1 MILFHEGS
9 NISLNLIL
17 NRKSLEQVQ
26 GPSQAL
32 EASLSAYEF
41 ALQDSSPKKLIERAT
56 KLNGSQ
62 LILTDLHGTVTL
74 LDLDNFDSIYI
85 VGAGK
90 ATAAMSNAV
99 SCILKARVS
108 GGAITV
114 PRGIVKGKA
123 TNLVEITEAGH
134 PLPDRAG
141 TIGTKKIIDVLR
153 KATQED
159 LVFCLISGGGS
170 SLLPLPIDG
179 MSLKA
184 KRDIT
189 RALLSVGASITEI
202 NTIRKHLSQVKGGRL
217 MKYVTKGCT
226 VVTLIM
232 SDVIGDP
239 IDGIASGPTVPD
251 NSTYGDCAN
260 ILKKYGLWQRPGSP
274 VIETIK
280 RGLKGKIE
288 ETPKEGDPVFK
299 KVYNIVIGNNTSLCN
314 SAVRYLEAHVDLVRY
329 LGSSFSGEAKEFGTY
344 LTKLGGPILLGKKSI
359 ALVLGGETTVRLNP
373 EANGVGGRNQE
384 AILSAAL
391 NWKLPQNLDLAIICM
406 STDGIDGNS
415 RAAGAVLTSRTVCK
429 IKKSPIDLKNYL
441 RKHDSYSAL
450 KKMGAVAVTQKTGTN
465 LNDIAILCFMGRY
478 SESFNP

>member
-1 MILFHEGS
+1 MKH
-9 NISLNLIL
+9 IL
-17 NRKSLEQVQ
+17 NRKSLEHAQ
-26 GPSQAL
+26 GPSRAL

-41 ALQDSSPKKLIERAT
+41 ALQDSSPKKLVERAT
-56 KLNGSQ
+56 KLKGSQ
-62 LILTDLHGTVTL
+62 LMLSDLHGTMTL
-74 LDLDNFDSIYI
+74 WDLDKFDSIYI

-90 ATAAMSNAV
+90 ATAAMSSAV

-114 PRGIVKGKA
+114 PRGIVKDKA
-123 TNLVEITEAGH
+123 THLVEITEAGH
-134 PLPDRAG
+134 PLPDKAG
-141 TIGTKKIIDVLR
+141 TLGTKKIIDVLR
-153 KATQED
+153 KATEND
-159 LVFCLISGGGS
+159 LIFCLISGGGS
-170 SLLPLPIDG
+170 SLLPLPMQG
-179 MSLKA
+179 LSLKA

-189 RALLSVGASITEI
+189 KTLLSVGASITEI

-217 MKYVTKGCT
+217 MKYVTRGCT
-226 VVTLIM
+226 VITLIM

-239 IDGIASGPTVPD
+239 LDGIASGPTVPD
-251 NSTYGDCAN
+251 NSTYGDCAS
-260 ILKKYGLWQRPGSP
+260 ILKKYRLWKRPGSP

-299 KVYNIVIGNNTSLCN
+299 KVYNILIGNNASLCN
-314 SAVRYLEAHVDLVRY
+314 SAVSYLGAHVNVVRY
-329 LGSSFSGEAKEFGTY
+329 LGSCFSGEAKEFGTY
-344 LTKLGGPILLGKKSI
+344 LANLGGSILLGEKSI
-359 ALVLGGETTVRLNP
+359 ALVLGGETTVRLNM

-391 NWKLPQNLDLAIICM
+391 NWKLPRDLDVAIICM

-415 RAAGAVLTSRTVCK
+415 RAAGAVLTSRTICK
-429 IKKSPIDLKNYL
+429 IKKSHIDLKNYL

-450 KKMGAVAVTQKTGTN
+450 RKMGAVAVTQKTGTN

-478 SESFNP
+478 SELLNM